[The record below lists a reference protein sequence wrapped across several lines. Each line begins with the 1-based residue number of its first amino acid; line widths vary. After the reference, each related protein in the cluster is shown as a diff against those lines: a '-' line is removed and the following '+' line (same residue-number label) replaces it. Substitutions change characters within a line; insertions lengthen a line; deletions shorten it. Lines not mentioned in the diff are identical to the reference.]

1 MPISETV
8 SIRKTLIDQVGTG
21 PEILEMYLRRGI
33 VAAAAAAA
41 GVERSVSTANI
52 DRKRVSGIEAETAMV
67 LVLMKT
73 LLSPGVGRSLD
84 DTRFNVLF

>member
-1 MPISETV
+1 MPILETV

-33 VAAAAAAA
+33 VAAA